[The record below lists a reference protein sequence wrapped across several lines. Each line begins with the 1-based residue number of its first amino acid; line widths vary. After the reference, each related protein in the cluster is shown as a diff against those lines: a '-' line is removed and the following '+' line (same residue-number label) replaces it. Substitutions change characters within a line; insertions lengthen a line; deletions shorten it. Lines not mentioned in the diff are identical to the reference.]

1 MKVCVTGAT
10 GFVGA
15 HVASALGAR
24 GDEVRVTF
32 RDRTR
37 LDRLGG
43 LDCEP
48 VRADI
53 LDPAAM
59 RRAMR
64 GVELAFH
71 CAGFVGAHPVEDVF
85 RINALAPRIAVE
97 AAAAEGVRR
106 VVVTSSVAALGPARA
121 GEVADERQVY
131 RGGLGLTYADAKR
144 EGEQEAFSAGERH
157 GVEVV
162 IVSPSFVLGVPV
174 DPSHAG
180 ETSNRAIGNYLLGRL
195 PVVVDGAANFVD
207 VLDVAAGHVLAA
219 EQGDSGERYVLGGH
233 NLSWVEFIDRLARL
247 SRIRRRVAVLPPELT
262 GALRLADAL
271 PGPALG
277 EGAYL
282 MAQNWRVSS
291 RKARR
296 ELGYGAR
303 PLSETLRATIDW
315 YRDLISAGA
324 FDSQPGSQMSAMAAA
339 MRLGERAGLLTGLR
353 LAERVVGRRLVAG
366 G

>member
-15 HVASALGAR
+15 HVASALVER
-24 GDEVRVTF
+24 GDDVRVTF
-32 RDRTR
+32 RDRAR

-43 LDCEP
+43 LECEP
-48 VRADI
+48 IRADI

-71 CAGFVGAHPVEDVF
+71 CAGFVGSHPVEDVF
-85 RINALAPRIAVE
+85 RINARAPRIAVE
-97 AAAAEGVRR
+97 AAATEGVRR
-106 VVVTSSVAALGPARA
+106 VVVTSSVAALGPARV

-144 EGEQEAFSAGERH
+144 EGEQEAFSAGERY
-157 GVEVV
+157 GIEVV
-162 IVSPSFVLGVPV
+162 IASPSFVLGVPV
-174 DPSHAG
+174 DPTHAG

-195 PVVVDGAANFVD
+195 PVIVDGAANFVD
-207 VLDVAAGHVLAA
+207 VLDVAAGHLLAA
-219 EQGDSGERYVLGGH
+219 ERGDPGERYVLGGH
-233 NLSWVEFIDRLARL
+233 NLTWVEFIDRLARL
-247 SRIRRRVAVLPPELT
+247 SRIRRRIAVLPPELA
-262 GALRLADAL
+262 GLLRLGDAL

-315 YRDLISAGA
+315 YRDLIAAGA
-324 FDSQPGSQMSAMAAA
+324 FDAQPASAMSAMGSA
-339 MRLGERAGLLTGLR
+339 MRVGERAGLLAGLR
-353 LAERVVGRRLVAG
+353 MAERVVGRRLVAG